1 MLHIETVFQIMFNRR
16 DNEMDKDIKV
26 EIGRRLRTLREK
38 HDLYASD
45 VAKKL
50 NIHRSTYTNYESGE
64 RTPDPE
70 KLNKLAEIFNTT
82 VDYLTCK
89 VDDPTPAENKEDS
102 LEITE
107 VLKKVKKVTW
117 DGKELTEQQMIV
129 ITKLIEAYLESSN
142 NKN

>member
-1 MLHIETVFQIMFNRR
+1 MFYRR

-38 HDLYASD
+38 YDLYASD

-89 VDDPTPAENKEDS
+89 VDDPTPVENKEDT
-102 LEITE
+102 LEMTE

-117 DGKELTEQQMIV
+117 DGKELTEQQMLV

-142 NKN
+142 KN